1 MKDSGSQ
8 KVQHRFGG
16 FKHKVR
22 IISTAKMIHLENSS
36 DLEQAPG
43 ARSIAAEF
51 SKCNIYFLKDR
62 PPMPKNSTENGGT
75 ATAHRYTAHHFLR
88 FG

>member
-1 MKDSGSQ
+1 MKRAKKKKVAPVEVASIALSSPAAAGDSGSQ

-22 IISTAKMIHLENSS
+22 LISTTKMVHLKNSS
-36 DLEQAPG
+36 DLERAPG

-51 SKCNIYFLKDR
+51 FKCTIVR
-62 PPMPKNSTENGGT
+62 PQCV
-75 ATAHRYTAHHFLR
+75 R
-88 FG
+88 